1 MKEEGTNKIN
11 REALFS
17 AETEDYRSPM
27 EPKEGGTGTS
37 AAAYRK
43 SGRGSGILYRRGEGG
58 CYEEDSF

>member
-27 EPKEGGTGTS
+27 EPKDGNG
-37 AAAYRK
+37 YVC
-43 SGRGSGILYRRGEGG
+43 G
-58 CYEEDSF
+58 CVPQKRTRIRYII